1 MSEQPRMRTRYPAH
15 AIACIVGL
23 VLLAIAE
30 VTVMAILLMPLIPL
44 IPLFF
49 AAVVGHG
56 CLLAAALDYAKSAA
70 ITEPVPSTER
80 RGVTPPAPQ
89 RRTPQPA

>member
-1 MSEQPRMRTRYPAH
+1 MPPKPLTRTHYPAH

-23 VLLAIAE
+23 VLLAIVE
-30 VTVMAILLMPLIPL
+30 VTVMSLLLMPLIPL

-56 CLLAAALDYAKSAA
+56 CLLAAALDYAKSVAR
-70 ITEPVPSTER
+70 TEPVVGTETKR
-80 RGVTPPAPQ
+80 VAPPTPQ
-89 RRTPQPA
+89 RRAPQPA